1 MPSTTKKA
9 TDSKAKKTTKKTT
22 KAAKQT
28 AKSKK
33 NLLIVESPT
42 KAKTIKKYLGEK
54 YEVLSSKGHIRD
66 LPASRLGVDIEN
78 QFTPEYIVSRKDGKS
93 AILKELKQAAANSK
107 KVYLAT
113 DPDREGEA
121 IAWHLSAL
129 LGLDAEDDIRIAFDE
144 ITKKTVTEKINQPT
158 KIDLDLVAAQQARR
172 VLDRIVGYKISP
184 FLWHTVKKGLS
195 AGRVQSVATKMVV
208 DREREI
214 RDFVPQEYWTLDASF
229 LNGSK
234 TYKARFFGKNG
245 EKMPI
250 HSEQQLQQILSDLNQ
265 AEYTVA
271 AIRRQQKQK
280 NPKPPFTTSSLQ
292 QDASAKLN
300 LRPQKTMSIAQS
312 LFEGVEIKGVGLTGM
327 ITYMRT
333 DSLRVSKDAQ
343 DAALALIAEKYGK
356 DYCPET
362 PRVYKSKANAQ
373 DAHEAIRPTNVALTP
388 ELVKESMTS
397 EQYRLYKL
405 IWDRFVA
412 SQMASAVYH
421 TISVDIQ
428 ANGYI
433 FKATDAKL
441 KVKGFTVLYNYTEE
455 AEENFE
461 KLPDLQEKD
470 KLNLDRLLYEQKFT
484 QPPARYTESS
494 LIKALEENGIGRPST
509 YAPTISTIIE
519 RNYVERTGKTLAPT
533 QIGEVTTDLMTQN
546 FRDIVDVKFTADME
560 SQLDKIEHGEKTY
573 LETMQTFYN
582 GFSQTLKQAEKN
594 LEGVHIKIPDEVSDV
609 TCELC
614 GSKMVYK
621 NSRFGRFLACPNYP
635 QCKNTKPIINYA
647 DGACPQCG
655 AKMISKKTKKGKL
668 FFACENR
675 DGCGFMTWDTPTD
688 KVCPKC
694 GKTLFRH
701 AAKQLICLNESCGYT
716 EKEADKGAK
725 K

>member
-1 MPSTTKKA
+1 
-9 TDSKAKKTTKKTT
+9 
-22 KAAKQT
+22 
-28 AKSKK
+28 
-33 NLLIVESPT
+33 
-42 KAKTIKKYLGEK
+42 
-54 YEVLSSKGHIRD
+54 
-66 LPASRLGVDIEN
+66 
-78 QFTPEYIVSRKDGKS
+78 
-93 AILKELKQAAANSK
+93 
-107 KVYLAT
+107 
-113 DPDREGEA
+113 
-121 IAWHLSAL
+121 
-129 LGLDAEDDIRIAFDE
+129 
-144 ITKKTVTEKINQPT
+144 
-158 KIDLDLVAAQQARR
+158 
-172 VLDRIVGYKISP
+172 
-184 FLWHTVKKGLS
+184 
-195 AGRVQSVATKMVV
+195 
-208 DREREI
+208 
-214 RDFVPQEYWTLDASF
+214 
-229 LNGSK
+229 
-234 TYKARFFGKNG
+234 
-245 EKMPI
+245 
-250 HSEQQLQQILSDLNQ
+250 
-265 AEYTVA
+265 
-271 AIRRQQKQK
+271 
-280 NPKPPFTTSSLQ
+280 
-292 QDASAKLN
+292 
-300 LRPQKTMSIAQS
+300 
-312 LFEGVEIKGVGLTGM
+312 M

-701 AAKQLICLNESCGYT
+701 AAKQLICLNEACGYT
-716 EKEADKGAK
+716 EKEADKGAQK
-725 K
+725 